1 MTGDSMTGAQKARG
15 DMHINSRAGGDAQQV
30 TDRVTRG
37 VCRMLTEL
45 GYETLREFRV
55 GTNRRVDVIGLNS
68 DGEFVIVEVKSSA
81 ADFRSDQKWREY
93 LDFCE
98 KFYFAVPED
107 FPQSMLPENCG
118 LMIADGFGGVV
129 RRPSPVGS
137 MNGNRK
143 RSQLVRFALTAG
155 SRLRRAYES

>member
-1 MTGDSMTGAQKARG
+1 MQV
-15 DMHINSRAGGDAQQV
+15 NSRAGSDAQQV

-68 DGEFVIVEVKSSA
+68 EGEFVIVEVKSSA
-81 ADFRSDQKWREY
+81 ADYRSDRKWHEY

-107 FPQSMLPENCG
+107 FPENLLPEDCG
-118 LMIADGFGGVV
+118 LMVADGFGGVV
-129 RRPSPVGS
+129 RRQSSKGS